1 MESLELLRRAD
12 GRLAGLVATLAVSD
26 LDRPSPCS
34 GWSVRSM
41 LSHTIASIDAF
52 ARPLTVWRP
61 DRGGALQRIGHS
73 RFGLGRRCRAVD
85 QTFSAGVGD
94 GDRLGHARRHR
105 ARVDAGRS
113 SHRHHHVFDTN
124 S

>member
-52 ARPLTVWRP
+52 AAAVDGLAARPRRSSSA
-61 DRGGALQRIGHS
+61 DRTFSVRTGSPLSSGRSNVLS
-73 RFGLGRRCRAVD
+73 RRGRR
-85 QTFSAGVGD
+85 
-94 GDRLGHARRHR
+94 
-105 ARVDAGRS
+105 
-113 SHRHHHVFDTN
+113 
-124 S
+124 